1 MSILLACSFDES
13 EWAAWPPCLREALP
27 GQTWLRAEDAASFSS
42 AERAGVDIAIVANPR
57 PGQLVG
63 YPKLR
68 LIQSLWAGVDRLLD
82 DPTLPADVPLVR
94 MVDPAMSAA
103 MAETAL
109 WAVLSLHRGY
119 FKYARQQAGQVW
131 QQHGQRRADE
141 VQVLIAGLGEL
152 GRTVA
157 LRLLRNGYRVSAWRR
172 GAVGADTG
180 GVTRSEPTARGS
192 GSSLNSPIGAEED
205 RLAELADFGQRWH
218 QGAGAEAWQAL
229 AAQADVVINLMPL
242 TGATNSFFDAARFAG
257 FKRGAGFVNLARGAA
272 VVDADL
278 IAALDAGQLGHAVLD
293 VFRREPLATDHPFW
307 RHPGVT
313 VLPHVAALTD
323 PRSASLVAAANVQAL
338 RSLAPGDRAADVA
351 RAATLRGAV
360 DRQRGY

>member
-13 EWAAWPPCLREALP
+13 EWAAWPPSLRQALP
-27 GQTWLRAEDAASFSS
+27 GQTWLRAENAGTFSA
-42 AERAGVDIAIVANPR
+42 AERAAVDIAIVANPR
-57 PGQLVG
+57 PGQLAG
-63 YPKLR
+63 YPNLR

-109 WAVLSLHRGY
+109 WATLSLHRGFFIY
-119 FKYARQQAGQVW
+119 TRQQAGQVW
-131 QQHGQRRADE
+131 QQHEQRRADE

-157 LRLLRNGYRVSAWRR
+157 HRLLRNGYRVSAWRR

-180 GVTRSEPTARGS
+180 DVGSSEPGAPGRWS
-192 GSSLNSPIGAEED
+192 GLDSHTGAD
-205 RLAELADFGQRWH
+205 VDGLADLADFGQRWH

-242 TGATNSFFDAARFAG
+242 TWATQGFFDAARFAG
-257 FKRGAGFVNLARGAA
+257 FRRGAGFVNLARGAA

-323 PRSASLVAAANVQAL
+323 PRSASLVAAANVRAL

-351 RAATLRGAV
+351 LIATLRGAV